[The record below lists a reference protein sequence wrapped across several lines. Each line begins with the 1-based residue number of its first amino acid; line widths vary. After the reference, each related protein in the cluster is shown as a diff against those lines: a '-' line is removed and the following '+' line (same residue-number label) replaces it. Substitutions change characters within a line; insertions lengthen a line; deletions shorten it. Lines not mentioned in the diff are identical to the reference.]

1 MKTHLELPAELEPFR
16 QEIESSE
23 KPVIKITY
31 ERKVTDLWS
40 SKFGGVP
47 YLPQGYDF
55 PKDSDGKYMHLLAQL
70 NFEEIFAQVPYLAPF
85 PKQGILQFYI
95 SNNNL
100 GSYGMDLEK
109 LDNQKDFKVL
119 YFLEIDRNHCQTD
132 FAFLLDIN
140 ESYSTLNN
148 QKFSA
153 LQFVDENNSSLDNPL
168 IDCIYEHYSSPLK
181 HQDVNNSQECLAL
194 QFSPDNE
201 WVCPQDYQINNIFEK
216 QKIKQFFEVMSADNY
231 KVFDWYYANLY
242 EIHHKIGGYAYFTQT
257 DPREYTPQY
266 QDHKVVLLH
275 MISDD
280 EFCWGDGGVGNF
292 LIRAE
297 DLEKLDFSQVIYNYD
312 CS

>member
-1 MKTHLELPAELEPFR
+1 MKTTLELPAELEPFR
-16 QEIESSE
+16 QEIESSK

-31 ERKVTDLWS
+31 ERKATDLWS

-47 YLPQGYDF
+47 YLPTGYDF
-55 PKDSDGKYMHLLAQL
+55 PKDSDGKFMHLLAQL
-70 NFEEIFAQVPYLAPF
+70 NFEEIFDQVPYLVPF
-85 PKQGILQFYI
+85 PRQGILQFYI
-95 SNNNL
+95 SNDPN
-100 GSYGMDLEK
+100 SYGMDIEK
-109 LDNQKDFKVL
+109 LDNQKKFKVL
-119 YFLEIDRNHCQTD
+119 YFLEFDINNCQSD

-140 ESYSTLNN
+140 ENSSTLNN

-153 LQFVDENNSSLDNPL
+153 LQFVDENSCPTDNPL
-168 IDCIYEHYSSPLK
+168 SEHIFEHYYSPLK
-181 HQDVNNSQECLAL
+181 HQYVNNTQECLAL
-194 QFSPDNE
+194 QFSLDNE
-201 WVCPQDYQINNIFEK
+201 WVCPEDYQLNNIFDQQKVK
-216 QKIKQFFEVMSADNY
+216 QLFEVMNADNY
-231 KVFDWYYANLY
+231 KLFDWYYANLY
-242 EIHHKIGGYAYFTQT
+242 EIHHKIGGYGYFTQT
-257 DPREYTPQY
+257 DPREYRPQY

>member
-1 MKTHLELPAELEPFR
+1 MKTNLELPAELEPFR
-16 QEIESSE
+16 QEIEISE

-31 ERKVTDLWS
+31 ERKATDLWS

-47 YLPQGYDF
+47 YLPKGYDF
-55 PKDSDGKYMHLLAQL
+55 PKDSDEKYMHLLAQL

-85 PKQGILQFYI
+85 PTKGILQFYI
-95 SNNNL
+95 ART
-100 GSYGMDLEK
+100 GMYGMDTEQ

-119 YFLEIDRNHCQTD
+119 YFSEIDKNNCQTD
-132 FAFLLDIN
+132 FAFLLDLN
-140 ESYSTLNN
+140 ETYATLNN

-153 LQFVDENNSSLDNPL
+153 LQFVDENNCPIDYPFYDL
-168 IDCIYEHYSSPLK
+168 ICEHYYSPLK

-201 WVCPQDYQINNIFEK
+201 WIGPEDYQFNIFFGK
-216 QKIKQFFEVMSADNY
+216 QKLKQFFDVMNADDE
-231 KVFDWYYANLY
+231 KIFDWYYANIY
-242 EIHHKIGGYAYFTQT
+242 EYHHKIGGYGYFAQT
-257 DPREYTPQY
+257 DPREDSEQY
-266 QDHKVVLLH
+266 KDHKVVLLH

-280 EFCWGDGGVGNF
+280 EICWGDCGVGNF

-312 CS
+312 CY

>member
-1 MKTHLELPAELEPFR
+1 MKTNLELPAELEPFR

-31 ERKVTDLWS
+31 ERKATDFWS

-47 YLPQGYDF
+47 YLPKGYDF

-95 SNNNL
+95 GETDL
-100 GSYGMDLEK
+100 YGMDLDNF
-109 LDNQKDFKVL
+109 DNQKDFKIL
-119 YFLEIDRNHCQTD
+119 YFSEIDTNNCQTD
-132 FAFLLDIN
+132 FAFLLDLS
-140 ESYSTLNN
+140 ERYSTLNN
-148 QKFSA
+148 QKLSA
-153 LQFVDENNSSLDNPL
+153 LQFVYKNNSPTDNL
-168 IDCIYEHYSSPLK
+168 FNEHIFEHYSPLK
-181 HQDVNNSQECLAL
+181 HEYVNNSPECLAL

-201 WVCPQDYQINNIFEK
+201 WVCPEDYQINNILEAQKVK
-216 QKIKQFFEVMSADNY
+216 QLFEVMSADDY
-231 KVFDWYYANLY
+231 KIFDWYYANLY
-242 EIHHKIGGYAYFTQT
+242 EIHHKIGGYGYFPQT
-257 DPREYTPQY
+257 DPREYSPQY
-266 QDHKVVLLH
+266 KDHKVVLLH

-280 EFCWGDGGVGNF
+280 EICWGDCGVGNF

-297 DLEKLDFSQVIYNYD
+297 DLENLDFSQVIYNYG

>member
-1 MKTHLELPAELEPFR
+1 MKTNLELPAELEPFR

-31 ERKVTDLWS
+31 ERKATDLWS

-47 YLPQGYDF
+47 YLPKGYDF

-95 SNNNL
+95 SNNL
-100 GSYGMDLEK
+100 GWYGMYPEN

-119 YFLEIDRNHCQTD
+119 YFLEVDRNNCQTD

-140 ESYSTLNN
+140 ETYSTLNN
-148 QKFSA
+148 QKFSGWQA
-153 LQFVDENNSSLDNPL
+153 FDENNCPIDYPPS
-168 IDCIYEHYSSPLK
+168 DCIYEHYYSPLQ

-194 QFSPDNE
+194 QFSFDKS
-201 WVCPQDYQINNIFEK
+201 WVNPADYQFDTFLGEQKLQNYLDIIWEDDNRLFEWYSGNI
-216 QKIKQFFEVMSADNY
+216 
-231 KVFDWYYANLY
+231 Y
-242 EIHHKIGGYAYFTQT
+242 ENHHKIGGYGYFTQT
-257 DPREYTPQY
+257 DPREDSPQY
-266 QDHKVVLLH
+266 KDHKVVLLH

-280 EFCWGDGGVGNF
+280 EIRWGDCGVGNF

-297 DLEKLDFSQVIYNYD
+297 DLENLDFSQVIYNYD

>member
-1 MKTHLELPAELEPFR
+1 MKTTLELPAELEPFR
-16 QEIESSE
+16 QEIESSK

-31 ERKVTDLWS
+31 ERKATDFWS

-47 YLPQGYDF
+47 YLPKGYNF

-70 NFEEIFAQVPYLAPF
+70 NFEEIFTQVPYLAPF
-85 PKQGILQFYI
+85 PKKGILQFYI
-95 SNNNL
+95 GGTDL
-100 GSYGMDLEK
+100 YGMDLDN
-109 LDNQKDFKVL
+109 LDNQKDFKLL
-119 YFLEIDRNHCQTD
+119 YFAELDKNNFQTD

-153 LQFVDENNSSLDNPL
+153 LQFVDENNCPIDNPL
-168 IDCIYEHYSSPLK
+168 VDCVREHYDSPLK
-181 HQDVNNSQECLAL
+181 HQDVNNYQECLAL
-194 QFSPDNE
+194 QFSRDNE
-201 WVCPQDYQINNIFEK
+201 WVGPEDYQFNSFFEE
-216 QKIKQFFEVMSADNY
+216 QKLKQFFDIMEADDY
-231 KVFDWYYANLY
+231 KLNDWYYANLY
-242 EIHHKIGGYAYFTQT
+242 EIHHKIGGYGYFTQT
-257 DPREYTPQY
+257 DPREYSPQY

-280 EFCWGDGGVGNF
+280 EICWGDCGVGNF

-312 CS
+312 CY

>member
-1 MKTHLELPAELEPFR
+1 MKTTLNLPAELEPFR

-31 ERKVTDLWS
+31 ERKATDLWS

-47 YLPQGYDF
+47 YLPKGYDF

-70 NFEEIFAQVPYLAPF
+70 NFEEIFDQVPYLAPF
-85 PKQGILQFYI
+85 PTKGILQFYI
-95 SNNNL
+95 SNNS
-100 GSYGMDLEK
+100 GWYGMDIEN

-119 YFLEIDRNHCQTD
+119 YFLELDRNNCQTD
-132 FAFLLDIN
+132 FAFLLDIY

-148 QKFSA
+148 QKLSA
-153 LQFVDENNSSLDNPL
+153 LQFAEENNCSTDNSFV
-168 IDCIYEHYSSPLK
+168 EHIFERDYSPLK
-181 HQDVNNSQECLAL
+181 HQYVNNYQECLAL

-201 WVCPQDYQINNIFEK
+201 CVSLEDYQINNILEE
-216 QKIKQFFEVMSADNY
+216 QKLKQFFDRMEADDY
-231 KVFDWYYANLY
+231 KLNDWYYANLY
-242 EIHHKIGGYAYFTQT
+242 EIHHKIGGYGYFTQT
-257 DPREYTPQY
+257 DPREYSPQY
-266 QDHKVVLLH
+266 KDHKVVLLH

-280 EFCWGDGGVGNF
+280 EICWGDGVANF

>member
-1 MKTHLELPAELEPFR
+1 MKTNLELPAELEPFR

-31 ERKVTDLWS
+31 ERKATDFWS

-47 YLPQGYDF
+47 YLPKGYNF

-95 SNNNL
+95 SNNL
-100 GSYGMDLEK
+100 GCYGMDTEN

-119 YFLEIDRNHCQTD
+119 YFLEVDRNNCQTD

-140 ESYSTLNN
+140 NESYSTLNN
-148 QKFSA
+148 QRFSA
-153 LQFVDENNSSLDNPL
+153 LQLVDENNCPIYNPFS
-168 IDCIYEHYSSPLK
+168 EHIFEPDYLPLK
-181 HQDVNNSQECLAL
+181 HQYVNNSQECLAL

-201 WVCPQDYQINNIFEK
+201 CVCPEDYQINNIFEK
-216 QKIKQFFEVMSADNY
+216 QKLEQFFEVMSTDNY
-231 KVFDWYYANLY
+231 KIFDWYYANLY
-242 EIHHKIGGYAYFTQT
+242 EIHHKIGGYGYFTQT
-257 DPREYTPQY
+257 DPREYSPQY
-266 QDHKVVLLH
+266 KDHKVVLLH

-280 EFCWGDGGVGNF
+280 EICWGDCGVGNF

-297 DLEKLDFSQVIYNYD
+297 DLENLDFSQVIYNYD

>member
-1 MKTHLELPAELEPFR
+1 MKTNLELPAELEPFR

-31 ERKVTDLWS
+31 ERKATDFWS

-47 YLPQGYDF
+47 YLPKGYDF

-85 PKQGILQFYI
+85 PKKGILQFYI
-95 SNNNL
+95 SNNL
-100 GSYGMDLEK
+100 GCYGMDIEK

-140 ESYSTLNN
+140 ESYSTLSN

-153 LQFVDENNSSLDNPL
+153 LQFVDENNCPIDNPL
-168 IDCIYEHYSSPLK
+168 IDCIYEHYYSPLK

-201 WVCPQDYQINNIFEK
+201 WVWPEDYQINNIFEEQKVK
-216 QKIKQFFEVMSADNY
+216 QLFEVTNADNY
-231 KVFDWYYANLY
+231 KLFDWYYANLY
-242 EIHHKIGGYAYFTQT
+242 EIHHKIGGYGYFTQT
-257 DPREYTPQY
+257 DPREYSPQY
-266 QDHKVVLLH
+266 KDHKVVLLH

-297 DLEKLDFSQVIYNYD
+297 DLENLDFSQVIYNYD